1 MEAGTVVTVGR
12 HSAAEL
18 RIDDPR
24 VSRRHLRLLAVG
36 DAWVAE
42 DAGSSYGVYV
52 DGQRLDRFRIVAETI
67 VRLGD
72 PELGPWLRLT
82 PLGGIAAPV
91 ATPPQAGSEP
101 ATIRIG
107 RGSANDLVLDD
118 LLVSR
123 HHAEL
128 RALPDGRLVLVD
140 LGSFNGTFVNGRQ
153 IDEVVLTEGDLVGI
167 GRSQLRLTGSRLEV
181 QAEGGAVALV
191 AAGISVETRSGSL
204 LVDDVGFAVD
214 EGTLLAVVGPSGAGK
229 STLLGALSGLKQA
242 ARGSVY
248 FGGRDLYA
256 DYDAL
261 RQRIGYVPQDDV
273 VHPGLTVAQSLEYAA
288 ELRFPPDVSAAERRA
303 RVEEVLEELDLT
315 ARRDLPVRRLSGGQ
329 RKRVSVALELLTQ
342 PALLFLDEPTSGLD
356 PGLERSLMQLLRR
369 LADAGRTVVVVT
381 HSVESLALCDRVLFL
396 APGGRTAFFGPPQL
410 ALAYFDRADYQG
422 VFQSLSG
429 GDPREW
435 RERFSAHELGRRYLR
450 EPLAGYEAG
459 SRQPATVGAPP
470 GRLSWWRQ
478 LWMLTRRYG
487 RVLASDRGNLVM
499 LGLSAPLLGLI
510 ALWRLPGGELSPPP
524 LPEIRLVSQASLV
537 LFVLMLSLT
546 LLGLTNAI
554 REIVKEQPLF
564 RRERAIGL
572 SIPAYVVSKLLV
584 LGAIVT
590 LQAAVAVPIVVA
602 AQNGPRDAVLIGW
615 PLGELIVAGAATGI
629 AAVALGLLVSSLS
642 SSVNVAV
649 AILPALLTIQLLL
662 GSGGVFPAAEEKPV
676 LRELSYASS
685 LTWGFGAGASTSEL
699 NRLQAID
706 AVGRKLP
713 TIDLSKP
720 EKLLEVLSEE
730 NRGERLWN
738 HEPGAWLRNLGALGA
753 ITLVC
758 VVLAGFALRRFD
770 PV

>member
-1 MEAGTVVTVGR
+1 M
-12 HSAAEL
+12 
-18 RIDDPR
+18 
-24 VSRRHLRLLAVG
+24 
-36 DAWVAE
+36 
-42 DAGSSYGVYV
+42 
-52 DGQRLDRFRIVAETI
+52 
-67 VRLGD
+67 
-72 PELGPWLRLT
+72 
-82 PLGGIAAPV
+82 
-91 ATPPQAGSEP
+91 
-101 ATIRIG
+101 
-107 RGSANDLVLDD
+107 
-118 LLVSR
+118 
-123 HHAEL
+123 
-128 RALPDGRLVLVD
+128 LVD

-153 IDEVVLTEGDLVGI
+153 IDEVVLSEGDLVGI

-181 QAEGGAVALV
+181 QAEEGAVALA
-191 AAGISVETRSGSL
+191 AAGISVETRAGSL

-303 RVEEVLEELDLT
+303 RVEEVLAELDLT

-329 RKRVSVALELLTQ
+329 RKRVSVALELLTEAGAALPRRAHLGARSRSRAQ
-342 PALLFLDEPTSGLD
+342 PDAAPAPTRRRRADRGRRHPQRREPRPLRPSALPRARRAHRVL
-356 PGLERSLMQLLRR
+356 RSATARARLLRPRR
-369 LADAGRTVVVVT
+369 LPGGVPESRQRRPRGVAGRF
-381 HSVESLALCDRVLFL
+381 A
-396 APGGRTAFFGPPQL
+396 G
-410 ALAYFDRADYQG
+410 
-422 VFQSLSG
+422 
-429 GDPREW
+429 
-435 RERFSAHELGRRYLR
+435 HELGRRYLH
-450 EPLAGYEAG
+450 EPLAGYRPDRG
-459 SRQPATVGAPP
+459 SRPPSGPPP

-487 RVLASDRGNLVM
+487 RVLASDRGNLV
-499 LGLSAPLLGLI
+499 LLALSAPVLGLI

-572 SIPAYVVSKLLV
+572 SIPAYVLSKLLV

-602 AQNGPRDAVLIGW
+602 AQNGPRDAVLLGW

-642 SSVNVAV
+642 S
-649 AILPALLTIQLLL
+649 LGQRGRRGPARAAHVQLLL
-662 GSGGVFPAAEEKPV
+662 GSGGVFPSAEEKPG

-706 AVGRKLP
+706 AIGRKLP

-720 EKLLEVLSEE
+720 EKLVEVLSEE

-738 HEPGAWLRNLGALGA
+738 HEPGAWLRNLAALGA